1 MSKSKQ
7 KGTAYERE
15 VLMFLRKHGVNAER
29 VALHGSRDE
38 GDLRVIARGM
48 RIVIECKD
56 VRDAGPALIERWRD
70 ETDVERGNADAD
82 AAILVRHLPGNGQ
95 ARRGAD
101 ECQMTLRDLWRITG
115 TTCPATFSVAD
126 PDDEWIS
133 VSLAQAARWLGGQE
147 EAGEDAQG

>member
-7 KGTAYERE
+7 KGSAYERA
-15 VLMFLRKHGVNAER
+15 VLLYLRSRGVNAER

-48 RIVIECKD
+48 RVVIECKD
-56 VRDAGPALIERWRD
+56 VRDVGPALIERWRD
-70 ETDVERGNADAD
+70 ETDAERGNADAD
-82 AAILVRHLPGNGQ
+82 AAILVRHMPGNGK

-115 TTCPATFSVAD
+115 TTFPATFSVAD
-126 PDDEWIS
+126 PDDEWVT
-133 VSLAQAARWLGGQE
+133 VSLAQVARWLGASKE
-147 EAGEDAQG
+147 EA

>member
-7 KGTAYERE
+7 KGSAYERA
-15 VLMFLRKHGVNAER
+15 VLLYLRSRGVNAER

-48 RIVIECKD
+48 RVVIECKD
-56 VRDAGPALIERWRD
+56 VRDVPPALIERWRD
-70 ETDVERGNADAD
+70 ETDAERGNADAD
-82 AAILVRHLPGNGQ
+82 AAILVRHVPGNGS

-115 TTCPATFSVAD
+115 TTFPATFSVAD
-126 PDDEWIS
+126 PDDEWVT
-133 VSLAQAARWLGGQE
+133 VSLAQVARWLGRLE
-147 EAGEDAQG
+147 EA